1 MKHEFIKDTIIT
13 EFRGNFPLNI
23 PVRPGVDLD
32 KLTEGDEHPFFL
44 TLEISSEGRVSD
56 NGLIH
61 DDEFAKSVTE
71 QIMSNAT
78 EGIMGHI
85 KEPDRD
91 TTYPVSDIHWIGAV
105 RESGKTWAKGY
116 IPKTAVAQREH
127 YRILLATHGKAATSV
142 YGQAVREFTDGKSWK
157 AKNFKLE
164 QLDLAPYSRAALKP
178 ESGFVITAETTNR
191 TEGDMTMTDKVQ
203 VIREMTPEDAP
214 LIPKAIREAIQAEV
228 PTPQEVA
235 MVAELRTALGV
246 DEKADL
252 KAVIAEMQKQ
262 QVEQRETAIKT
273 RITELVDDGIKVETL
288 RPLVTEIM
296 TSRKPQSLEDVQ
308 AIYQQVVEMDS
319 VKGVLENYVQ
329 NTMGPRQTT
338 PMRLQNGK
346 AVDKWFPVAA
356 GGERNG

>member
-1 MKHEFIKDTIIT
+1 MKHEPIKDTIIT
-13 EFRGNFPLNI
+13 EFRGSFPINV
-23 PVRPGVDLD
+23 PVRPGVNLE

-44 TLEISSEGRVSD
+44 TLEISTEGRVSD

-61 DDEFAKSVTE
+61 DADFGQTVTE

-116 IPKTAVAQREH
+116 IPKTAAAQREH
-127 YRILLATHGKAATSV
+127 YRILLATNGKAATSV
-142 YGQAVREFTDGKSWK
+142 YGQAVREFDGDKKWK

-178 ESGFVITAETTNR
+178 ESGFVVTAEITNTTNGEL
-191 TEGDMTMTDKVQ
+191 TAMDKVQ

-228 PTPQEVA
+228 PTPKEVE
-235 MVAELRTALGV
+235 MVAELRSALGV

-252 KAVIAEMQKQ
+252 AALVTELKQ
-262 QVEQRETAIKT
+262 AREQRREADING
-273 RITELVDDGIKVETL
+273 RITELVNEGIKAETL
-288 RPLVTEIM
+288 RPFVTEM
-296 TSRKPQSLEDVQ
+296 VTARHPESLEDVQ
-308 AIYQQVVEMDS
+308 AIYQKVVEMDS
-319 VKGVLENYVQ
+319 VKNALAGYVQ
-329 NTMGPRQTT
+329 GTMGPRQTT
-338 PMRLQNGK
+338 PVQGK
-346 AVDKWFPVAA
+346 AVEPINKWFTRKEEAQ
-356 GGERNG
+356 NG